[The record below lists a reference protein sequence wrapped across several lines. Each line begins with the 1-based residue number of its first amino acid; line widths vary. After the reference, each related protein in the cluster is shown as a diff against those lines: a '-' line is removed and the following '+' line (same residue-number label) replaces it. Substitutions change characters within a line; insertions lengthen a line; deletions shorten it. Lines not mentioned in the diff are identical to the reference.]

1 MKFQINSVIEKIQ
14 YFVQLE
20 TFILLSIILL
30 ASFVFYKIFLKKIS
44 PKRHANLK
52 DRFISTTLFL
62 SASAIL
68 ALAHWN
74 LFSNSE
80 SILMMRIS
88 DYSAFLSLIL
98 ASMTVIKLAQIEVY
112 LYLFFKNISQGIPRL
127 IVNLFTVIFS
137 VLVFSYLASEVF
149 SIHITTMLATSA
161 VFSLVL
167 GLALQDTLGNLFS
180 GVAMQIGQPFM
191 IGDWVEIS
199 HESHKWTGQIQ
210 EITWRATF
218 LSSFSDEWIM
228 IPNKTIA
235 QSQIVIFTNTN
246 KILRQSILFR
256 VDFNADLKLAKKILK
271 ETVLKVSGVLQNP
284 EPRVL
289 ITETTESWISLK
301 VFYSVDDFSLKY
313 RISDQIYEN
322 ILTELP
328 LNNIKL
334 AQTKIQIQ
342 QNLD

>member
-14 YFVQLE
+14 YYIQLE
-20 TFILLSIILL
+20 TFILLALFLL
-30 ASFVFYKIFLKKIS
+30 ASFIFYKIFLKKIS
-44 PKRHANLK
+44 LKRHTNLK
-52 DRFISTTLFL
+52 ERFLGSSIMFSV
-62 SASAIL
+62 SAIL
-68 ALAHWN
+68 SLAHWN
-74 LFSNSE
+74 LFSNQE

-88 DYSAFLSLIL
+88 DYSAFFSLIT
-98 ASMTVIKLAQIEVY
+98 ASITVIKLAQIEVY

-137 VLVFSYLASEVF
+137 VLVLSYLASEVF

-180 GVAMQIGQPFM
+180 GVAMQIGQPFV

-199 HESHKWTGQIQ
+199 HDSQKWTGQIQ

-246 KILRQSILFR
+246 KILRQSLLFR
-256 VDFNADLKLAKKILK
+256 IDFSTDLKRAKKILN
-271 ETVLKVSGVLQNP
+271 EIVMNVSGVLKMP
-284 EPRVL
+284 ESRALV
-289 ITETTESWISLK
+289 IETTESWITLK
-301 VFYSVDDFSLKY
+301 VFYSIDDFSMKY
-313 RISDQIYEN
+313 RIADQIYEN
-322 ILTELP
+322 VLLELASQ
-328 LNNIKL
+328 NIKL
-334 AQTKIQIQ
+334 AQSKIQIHQ
-342 QNLD
+342 DL